1 MRIVLQRV
9 THASVTV
16 DEKVIGSIGAG
27 FLLLLGVCN
36 EDTETITDKMIDKV
50 CRLRIFQDENGK
62 TNRSLADVGGEL
74 LVVSQFTLYAD
85 CSQGNRPGFTGAG
98 SPEHANRLYE
108 YALERCR
115 QHVAVVEHGEF
126 GADMKIEL
134 LNDGPFTLVL
144 DSDTLFKK
152 QTSVKV

>member
-9 THASVTV
+9 KHASVTV
-16 DEKVIGSIGAG
+16 DDKVIGSIGEG
-27 FLLLLGVCN
+27 FLILLGVCN
-36 EDTETITDKMIDKV
+36 EDTEEITDKMIDKV
-50 CRLRIFQDENGK
+50 CKLRIFQDENGK
-62 TNRSLADVGGEL
+62 TNRSLADVGGSL

-85 CSQGNRPGFTGAG
+85 CSQGNRPGFTQAG

-115 QHVAVVEHGEF
+115 LHVENVAHGEF

-144 DSDTLFKK
+144 DSETIIKK
-152 QTSVKV
+152 KK

>member
-9 THASVTV
+9 KHASVTV
-16 DEKVIGSIGAG
+16 DEKVIGSIGEG
-27 FLLLLGVCN
+27 FLILLGVCN
-36 EDTETITDKMIDKV
+36 EDTEETVDRMIDKV

-62 TNRSLADVGGEL
+62 TNRSLADVGGSL

-85 CSQGNRPGFTGAG
+85 CSQGNRPGFTQAG

-115 QHVAVVEHGEF
+115 QHVKVVEHGEF

-144 DSDTLFKK
+144 DSETMVKKKK
-152 QTSVKV
+152 QS